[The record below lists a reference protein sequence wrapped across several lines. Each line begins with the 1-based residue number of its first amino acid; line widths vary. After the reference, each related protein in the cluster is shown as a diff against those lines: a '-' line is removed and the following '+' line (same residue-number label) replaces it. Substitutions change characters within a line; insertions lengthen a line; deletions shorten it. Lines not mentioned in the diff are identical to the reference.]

1 MSNQIEHRF
10 YWHEQRQVNVH
21 DIPGVRYLP
30 CMPVIGA
37 SHAVT
42 RIENGT
48 FIRYVRDLDTGL
60 QADDRAWVF
69 QLSERPDI
77 EFVVPVNF
85 LPYLWK
91 VKKTVKPRR

>member
-1 MSNQIEHRF
+1 MSNQNKF

-30 CMPVIGA
+30 CMPVIGS

-48 FIRYVRDLDTGL
+48 FIRYLRDLESG
-60 QADDRAWVF
+60 
-69 QLSERPDI
+69 PDI
-77 EFVVPVNF
+77 EDRAFVFNLVERPEIEFIVPANF
-85 LPYLWK
+85 SPYLWK
-91 VKKTVKPRR
+91 VKNNLKTRRR